1 METFLRGRRISQM
14 KQANNNEVDLLLR
27 SLARGR
33 KQAAWQSG
41 SESGDAEQVSSAH
54 LDADEL
60 NSYAEGVAPDPARA
74 RYTEHLADCEAC
86 RGIVV
91 SLTQAAGAANRF
103 EVPEQKGG
111 AGLWQKLSELLS
123 PKVLGY
129 AIPALVL
136 TAVTGV
142 SLLALWQRQRFQ
154 FVAQNEQHVTA
165 PPAVQNNTD
174 SRLNSP
180 AQPQATIQNGTQPGT
195 TNEQAREKPVS
206 ENQKLQVGQESLK
219 PDSSVMRAPA
229 KDARQP
235 VDVGS
240 VAESRPYAPEPK
252 AAAPPPA
259 RVLDAEKSEELAKER
274 PAKREDQARD
284 QDEAYKVQSGDVH
297 GPNRSRN
304 NAGQPATVA
313 TQRGAGIVGG
323 RGPSGMDK
331 NKKAAEVET
340 RSVMGRQFTREGD
353 AWVDTAYQPS
363 RATVRVARGSDQFRA
378 LVADEPGLRT
388 IAEQL
393 NGVVIVVW
401 KSRAY
406 RIQ

>member
-1 METFLRGRRISQM
+1 M

-27 SLARGR
+27 ELARGR

-41 SESGDAEQVSSAH
+41 SKGSNGEQISSAH

-91 SLTQAAGAANRF
+91 SLTQAAGAAHRF
-103 EVPEQKGG
+103 EVPAQKGG
-111 AGLWQKLSELLS
+111 AGLWLKISELLS
-123 PKVLGY
+123 PRVLGY
-129 AIPALVL
+129 AVPALVL
-136 TAVTGV
+136 TAVIAVG
-142 SLLALWQRQRFQ
+142 LLALKQRQGFRM
-154 FVAQNEQHVTA
+154 VAQNEPHVDA

-174 SRLNSP
+174 SSLNSP
-180 AQPQATIQNGTQPGT
+180 AQPQATIRNDTET
-195 TNEQAREKPVS
+195 KTANEQAREKTIL
-206 ENQKLQVGQESLK
+206 EREKLQTDAPKLG
-219 PDSSVMRAPA
+219 SSDMKAPA

-235 VDVGS
+235 IDGGS
-240 VAESRPYAPEPK
+240 VAESRAYAPEPT
-252 AAAPPPA
+252 AAGAPPPA
-259 RVLDAEKSEELAKER
+259 SVFDSEKSAELAKAR
-274 PAKREDQARD
+274 PAKGEAQTRDEDEVVR
-284 QDEAYKVQSGDVH
+284 VQTDDVH

-304 NAGQPATVA
+304 NVGQPSSST
-313 TQRGAGIVGG
+313 TQRGASVMSA

-331 NKKAAEVET
+331 NKKAAEVDT
-340 RSVMGRQFTREGD
+340 RSLMGRHFIREGD
-353 AWVDTAYQPS
+353 AWVDTAYEPS
-363 RATVRVARGSDQFRA
+363 RATVRVARGSDQYRA

-401 KSRAY
+401 KNRAY